1 MSTEEFTLID
11 ISEVI
16 EQDTAF
22 ALNIFFSNLETK
34 IFILRSGKQ
43 DMLEEVQRLD
53 IKKRLENQILPLEL
67 LKKTQTYW
75 MTFYYLVLMM
85 QYNN

>member
-34 IFILRSGKQ
+34 TFILRSGKQ
-43 DMLEEVQRLD
+43 DILEEIQRLD

-85 QYNN
+85 Q

>member
-43 DMLEEVQRLD
+43 DILEEIQRLD

-67 LKKTQTYW
+67 LKKIQTYW

-85 QYNN
+85 Q

>member
-43 DMLEEVQRLD
+43 DILEEIQRLD

-85 QYNN
+85 Q

>member
-22 ALNIFFSNLETK
+22 ALNIFFSNFETK

-43 DMLEEVQRLD
+43 DILEEIQRLD

-85 QYNN
+85 Q

>member
-34 IFILRSGKQ
+34 MFILRSGKQ
-43 DMLEEVQRLD
+43 DILEEIQRLD

-85 QYNN
+85 Q